1 MIISDELYE
10 FGDVPNCTSAQ
21 LEQRAVRLPPPESVR
36 PWLDAS
42 KAYNRK
48 VGKYAPPPPP
58 PHPLIAFC
66 ASTRCSHRHSVCCIP
81 PSQFIELYGQT
92 LSSDDAT
99 TATYYTITEAGA
111 AALRDATN
119 VRKGQASSNGLA
131 AHLRLC
137 TLPRRSTNISSPRL
151 TLR

>member
-58 PHPLIAFC
+58 APPHCL
-66 ASTRCSHRHSVCCIP
+66 
-81 PSQFIELYGQT
+81 
-92 LSSDDAT
+92 
-99 TATYYTITEAGA
+99 
-111 AALRDATN
+111 
-119 VRKGQASSNGLA
+119 
-131 AHLRLC
+131 LRLYSLFAP
-137 TLPRRSTNISSPRL
+137 TLCLLHSSIAVH
-151 TLR
+151 